1 MANEAASAVVD
12 TVVYITDYIGGIEY
26 QASGVLIAPN
36 EVLTAAHVVYS
47 QGVGTASNIQV
58 AAGYESGSK
67 PFGEVDGTS
76 FNYNAV
82 NDAGGLITQQ
92 QSQYDFAVIHLAQS
106 LSVGTMGLD
115 ANYAGAASV
124 TGYPATA
131 GGVQITAA
139 ENFTKSRQY
148 TVLNGTA
155 LGAGSSGGPV
165 WIEGAGGPEIVGLVS
180 SGSGSSGTF
189 MQLTT
194 SDIQTIQTWESAQET
209 ACFTAGTRI
218 ATISGEVAVEQ
229 LRVGD
234 QVQLAGGGTAPVVWL
249 GHRRVDCRRHPRPH
263 DVHPVRI
270 AAHAFGLSRPR
281 REMWLSPDHSVF
293 IDDVLIPVRY
303 LLNGVTLRQEAA
315 AEVTYWHIELP
326 AHEIV
331 LAEGLPA
338 ESYLDTGNRSAFAN
352 GGAVIVAHPDFARR
366 VWHEAG
372 CAPLVTEGPRR
383 DAVYRRLL
391 VQAAALRRDGVIG
404 RRAL

>member
-1 MANEAASAVVD
+1 
-12 TVVYITDYIGGIEY
+12 
-26 QASGVLIAPN
+26 
-36 EVLTAAHVVYS
+36 
-47 QGVGTASNIQV
+47 
-58 AAGYESGSK
+58 
-67 PFGEVDGTS
+67 
-76 FNYNAV
+76 
-82 NDAGGLITQQ
+82 
-92 QSQYDFAVIHLAQS
+92 
-106 LSVGTMGLD
+106 
-115 ANYAGAASV
+115 
-124 TGYPATA
+124 
-131 GGVQITAA
+131 
-139 ENFTKSRQY
+139 
-148 TVLNGTA
+148 
-155 LGAGSSGGPV
+155 
-165 WIEGAGGPEIVGLVS
+165 
-180 SGSGSSGTF
+180 

-218 ATISGEVAVEQ
+218 ATISGEMAVEQ